1 MYSQEEIRKL
11 GFEAIE
17 ARMNEIKAEMEAD
30 DADITALTDEV
41 DNLEARKN
49 ELKDAA
55 DKKKELRSRVA
66 KGLGVTV
73 RHLTEEEKAPAGI
86 DSKEYR
92 NAWLKNIRGDKLS
105 DAEKR
110 VLVTGITGTTPGEG
124 TDVTAQSLLVPTEIV
139 GNIWNLIEE
148 QHPILGDATV
158 YRTGVVI
165 EVLVHTASSGAS
177 IVAENASPD
186 EESNTFAKKTLAGK
200 DFAKYIDLSYAMER
214 MSIDAL
220 QSYLQNEIG
229 QQMGYKMATDAILTI
244 EESVETTAVEGY
256 SYANVCAAF
265 GALKRVKNVV
275 IYGTRADIYTN
286 IIGMVDDN
294 GRPIFQADP
303 TGKAIGTVLGAPVKV
318 EDAVT
323 EGFLIGDPKR
333 FVYNMVQDI
342 MIESDR
348 DIKKHVTTYSGY
360 ARGEGV
366 LVDTESF
373 VVLKGE

>member
-17 ARMNEIKAEMEAD
+17 ARMNEIKTEMEAD
-30 DADITALTDEV
+30 DADITALTEEV

-92 NAWLKNIRGDKLS
+92 NAWLKTIRGDELS

-110 VLVTGITGTTPGEG
+110 VLVTGITGTTPGTG
-124 TDVTAQSLLVPTEIV
+124 TDVTSQSLLVPTEILN
-139 GNIWNLIEE
+139 NIWSLITE
-148 QHPILGDATV
+148 QHPILNDVTV

-165 EVLVHTASSGAS
+165 EVLIHTASSGAS
-177 IVAENASPD
+177 IVAENAAPN
-186 EESNTFAKKTLAGK
+186 EESNTFTKKTLAGK

-229 QQMGYKMATDAILTI
+229 QQMGYKMAADAVLTI
-244 EESVETTAVEGY
+244 EGSITNTAVQGY
-256 SYANVCAAF
+256 TYAKVCEAF
-265 GALKRVKNVV
+265 GALKRVQNVV
-275 IYGTRADIYTN
+275 VYGTRSDIYTN
-286 IIGMVDDN
+286 LIGMTDDN

-303 TGKAIGTVLGAPVKV
+303 TGKAIGFVLGAPVKV

-360 ARGEGV
+360 ARGEGA

-373 VVLKGE
+373 IVLKGE

>member
-17 ARMNEIKAEMEAD
+17 ARMNEIKTEMEAD
-30 DADITALTDEV
+30 DADITALTEEV

-92 NAWLKNIRGDKLS
+92 NAWLKTIRGDELS

-110 VLVTGITGTTPGEG
+110 VLVTGITGTTPGTG
-124 TDVTAQSLLVPTEIV
+124 TDVTSQSLLVPTEILN
-139 GNIWNLIEE
+139 NIWSLITE
-148 QHPILGDATV
+148 QHPILNDVTV

-165 EVLVHTASSGAS
+165 EVLIHTASSGAS
-177 IVAENASPD
+177 IVAENAAPN
-186 EESNTFAKKTLAGK
+186 EESNTFTKKTLAGK

-229 QQMGYKMATDAILTI
+229 QQMGYKMAADAVLTI
-244 EESVETTAVEGY
+244 EGSITNTVVEGY
-256 SYANVCAAF
+256 TYANVCAAF
-265 GALKRVKNVV
+265 GALKRVQNVV
-275 IYGTRADIYTN
+275 VYGTRSDIYTN
-286 IIGMVDDN
+286 LIGMTDDN

-303 TGKAIGTVLGAPVKV
+303 TGKAIGFVLGAPVKV

-360 ARGEGV
+360 ARGEGA

-373 VVLKGE
+373 VILKGE